1 MTEARKYKSV
11 LTTTLAELTDIRD
24 KLNIRISEIREAIS
38 EISETELEARSTIS
52 KTQRRILELVAE
64 NPEGVPISEVYRR
77 CQAWHKLRKKERGQ
91 VLNDLENSGKIVL
104 RRSTPDGGLG
114 RSITR
119 IYPPEDY

>member
-77 CQAWHKLRKKERGQ
+77 CQAWHKLRKKEREQ

>member
-24 KLNIRISEIREAIS
+24 KLNIRISEIREEIS

-77 CQAWHKLRKKERGQ
+77 CQAWHKLRKKEREQ

-114 RSITR
+114 RNITR